1 MIASGS
7 RRSKGFIFFNT
18 QGRPCPG
25 GDNRGRRWDNKE
37 ERDLRPRS
45 PNARVSAPSRMA
57 RGRGL
62 CSGAGHTCGRAPQTL
77 ARETRARYTH
87 VWSHFLVVPLR
98 NPPIA
103 IVRPRIPHSRSYL
116 SRTLPPLALS
126 LAAACAVTCGEG
138 RCPQPS
144 HPHFRVSLARH
155 LNVAPHQLGLS
166 SNMICYLSMS
176 NL

>member
-1 MIASGS
+1 MMEGFPNGDVFGASSIMIASGS

-25 GDNRGRRWDNKE
+25 GDNRGRRWDNKKRE
-37 ERDLRPRS
+37 
-45 PNARVSAPSRMA
+45 
-57 RGRGL
+57 
-62 CSGAGHTCGRAPQTL
+62 TCGRAPQTL

-103 IVRPRIPHSRSYL
+103 IVRPRIHHSRSYL

-144 HPHFRVSLARH
+144 HPCFRVSLARH
-155 LNVAPHQLGLS
+155 LNVAPHQLGTS
-166 SNMICYLSMS
+166 VTK
-176 NL
+176 

>member
-1 MIASGS
+1 MATTGDGGGTTRSARPAAALPKRS
-7 RRSKGFIFFNT
+7 RE
-18 QGRPCPG
+18 C
-25 GDNRGRRWDNKE
+25 
-37 ERDLRPRS
+37 
-45 PNARVSAPSRMA
+45 MA

-144 HPHFRVSLARH
+144 HPCFRVSLARH
-155 LNVAPHQLGLS
+155 LNVAPHQLGVTSTKCCVPACPLS
-166 SNMICYLSMS
+166 KLTSPLKLYRTRIVIVLAWSLIYST
-176 NL
+176 